1 MPSTPP
7 SSPPLPLRLY
17 ERDAVQGMVPLTLV
31 KVLGEHLASRG
42 IDPLELIPAELL
54 HRDARV
60 LGRYPAED
68 YCRLLIRAAE
78 RLQDP
83 LLGLHLGQALQPTH
97 LGALG
102 YVLAAC
108 ENLGAAMMRIQ
119 RYHRLV
125 HDLNPVEHG
134 VVDDQLELRWGIARG
149 KPGALFDE
157 AGITS
162 IVQFGRSLCGQSLS
176 LTAVDF
182 VNPPP
187 ADDTAYTRY
196 FGCPV
201 RFGQPLTR
209 LVIPLASL
217 AAPLRQPDPTLL
229 RLMEEQ
235 VDAAMSQLPDAGD
248 LPDMVQRV
256 IGHLA
261 PHGIPELEQVARELR
276 LSPRVFYRRLAE
288 QGLSFRDLREAALR
302 RLAELHLNDPRL
314 TLADVGMLVGYSE
327 QSAFCR
333 AFKRWA
339 GITPQQWRLRHAG
352 SAPGTCGEATSTP
365 SMQGATLVSGMQPV
379 AAMGLTGPTSVS

>member
-1 MPSTPP
+1 
-7 SSPPLPLRLY
+7 
-17 ERDAVQGMVPLTLV
+17 MVPLTLV
-31 KVLGEHLASRG
+31 RVLGEHLASRG
-42 IDPLELIPAELL
+42 TDPLELIPAGLL
-54 HRDARV
+54 QRDTRV
-60 LGRYPAED
+60 LGRYPAEA
-68 YCRLLIRAAE
+68 YCRLLIQAAE
-78 RLQDP
+78 RLNDP

-134 VVDDQLELRWGIARG
+134 VADDQLELRWGVARG

-162 IVQFGRSLCGQSLS
+162 IVQFGRSLCGRSLR
-176 LTAVDF
+176 LAAVDF

-201 RFGQPLTR
+201 RFGQALTR
-209 LVIPLASL
+209 LVIPLSSL
-217 AAPLRQPDPTLL
+217 AAPLRRPDPTLL

-235 VDAAMSQLPDAGD
+235 VDAAMSQLPEAGD

-261 PHGIPELEQVARELR
+261 PHGIPELEQVAHELR
-276 LSPRVFYRRLAE
+276 LSPRVFYRRLSKL
-288 QGLSFRDLREAALR
+288 GLSFRDLRETALR
-302 RLAELHLNDPRL
+302 RVAELHLNDPRL

-327 QSAFCR
+327 QSAFSR
-333 AFKRWA
+333 AFRRWA
-339 GITPQQWRLRHAG
+339 GITPQQWRQRHAG
-352 SAPGTCGEATSTP
+352 SVPAGWGEATSTP
-365 SMQGATLVSGMQPV
+365 LVRGATLVSSMLP
-379 AAMGLTGPTSVS
+379 AATTDSLTGPDKRQLADIHAMADALASASRLRGPS